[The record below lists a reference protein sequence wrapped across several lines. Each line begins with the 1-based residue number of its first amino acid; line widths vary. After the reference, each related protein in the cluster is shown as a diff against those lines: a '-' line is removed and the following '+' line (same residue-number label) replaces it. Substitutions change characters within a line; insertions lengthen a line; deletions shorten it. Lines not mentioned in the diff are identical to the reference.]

1 MQLYKEADYQRA
13 ISDIGIDKRPFI
25 YLEQDENE
33 GKTNAARKIP
43 SKNET
48 VIINHYYRSL
58 FITVTIIMINLF
70 PIVT

>member
-33 GKTNAARKIP
+33 GKTNVAAIK
-43 SKNET
+43 E
-48 VIINHYYRSL
+48 
-58 FITVTIIMINLF
+58 
-70 PIVT
+70 